1 MVDENCRGRGSPGDR
16 QSFREDGGVNVDQL
30 TSAERSTRRMMR
42 VIVWTVIFAIAM
54 AFVESAVVVYLRAL
68 AHGGPFVAAGSA
80 LLPPQ
85 LLGIEVAREAATLVM
100 LAALACVAGR
110 ARWERHMVF
119 WLAFATW
126 DLAYYGWLWVLIRWP
141 PSLLAWDVLFLI
153 PVPWTAPV
161 LAPVLVSVGLL
172 AGVGVVVQLR
182 VASKRPRFGARSVGA
197 TILGGLVVFGSFVV
211 DVGTTVHGQA
221 PDHYHWELFMLGA
234 LIAGAGFA
242 AAVRAAEAA
251 E

>member
-1 MVDENCRGRGSPGDR
+1 MTC
-16 QSFREDGGVNVDQL
+16 
-30 TSAERSTRRMMR
+30 
-42 VIVWTVIFAIAM
+42 VIAWTVIFAVAM

-68 AHGGPFVAAGSA
+68 AHGGPFVAPGSP

-85 LLGIEVAREAATLVM
+85 LLGIEVAREAATIVM
-100 LAALACVAGR
+100 LAALARVAGR
-110 ARWERHMVF
+110 DVWDRQIVF

-126 DLAYYGWLWVLIRWP
+126 DLAYYGWLWVLIGWP

-172 AGVGVVVQLR
+172 GGVGALLR
-182 VASKRPRFGARSVGA
+182 VRTAARLPRFGARSLGA
-197 TILGGLVVFGSFVV
+197 LILGGLFVFGSFVV
-211 DVGTTVHGQA
+211 DVRTALHGQA
-221 PDHYHWELFMLGA
+221 PDHYHWDVFALGA
-234 LIAGAGFA
+234 LLAVGGFA
-242 AAVRAAEAA
+242 AALRGAEA